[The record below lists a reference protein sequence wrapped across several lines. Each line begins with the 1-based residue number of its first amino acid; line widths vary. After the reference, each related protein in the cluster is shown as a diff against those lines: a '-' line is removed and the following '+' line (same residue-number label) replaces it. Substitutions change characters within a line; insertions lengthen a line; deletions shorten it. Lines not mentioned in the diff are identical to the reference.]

1 MRSNLLAAALLL
13 SPIAATAAP
22 TGPEFGF
29 RAGYSVPFGDLV
41 GDGTGGSTKLSDLFS
56 GGIPLQVDLGY
67 RFTPGFYGGI
77 FGSYGFLF
85 ATNCDPS
92 ASCSGHNFRLG
103 LNVQLHAAPDA
114 SIDPWLG
121 LGVGYEWLSFSED
134 AGGGQSQEATVRGF
148 ELGNV
153 QVGVDFA
160 ASPGFHFGPFA
171 SISIA
176 KYTDGSTSGV
186 LGAASGSL
194 NDTKFHEW
202 LQFGLR
208 ATFSP

>member
-1 MRSNLLAAALLL
+1 MRSNVLAAALLL
-13 SPIAATAAP
+13 SPMAAIAASP
-22 TGPEFGF
+22 GPELGF
-29 RAGYSVPFGDLV
+29 RAAYSVPLGDIV
-41 GDGTGGSTKLSDLFS
+41 GNGNGGTTQLSDLFS
-56 GGIPLQVDLGY
+56 GGIPIQVDLGY
-67 RFTPGFYGGI
+67 RFTPAFYGGI

-85 ATNCDPS
+85 PTNCDPS

-121 LGVGYEWLSFSED
+121 LGVGYEWLSLSVSS
-134 AGGGQSQEATVRGF
+134 GGQSQDATLRGF

-153 QVGVDFA
+153 QVGIDFA
-160 ASPGFHFGPFA
+160 ASPGFRIGPFA
-171 SISIA
+171 SVSLA
-176 KYTDGSTSGV
+176 KYTDGSTAGV
-186 LGAASGSL
+186 LGTSSGSL